1 MSESWDEFWTAE
13 VDSLALEMFER
24 SHEPSFTDDARGM
37 GEARE
42 WACRVIDS
50 VRAEARREGQAE
62 ALRAAA
68 NTDDPDH
75 EIEVALG
82 GSDYVRDWLNAR
94 ADRIENGADQ

>member
-1 MSESWDEFWTAE
+1 MSEYVPTTEMRDRIEDALMDYGRDREDAAYSSMVKPDLAGTLAE
-13 VDSLALEMFER
+13 ILSVLAVAL
-24 SHEPSFTDDARGM
+24 
-37 GEARE
+37 
-42 WACRVIDS
+42 
-50 VRAEARREGQAE
+50 REGQAE